1 MNEKILEEVM
11 NPEYVKANVR
21 RRVINTE
28 RNREYLKGKPHRELL
43 DLSIIYEIDVTDPTG
58 GFWVAVLTDA
68 MVEHL
73 GLTEAELYA
82 SANGNENIVYDTLT
96 NYIYDDHIEETK
108 DATILFVTIERKPH
122 GACAILHKETLS
134 EIAEMWGDDLIICPS
149 SVHEIIVL
157 PANFSDDRAAMLDIV
172 KSVNATEVRPEDFLS
187 DNVYYFDRA
196 TTEVEMM

>member
-1 MNEKILEEVM
+1 MNEKIMEAM
-11 NPEYVKANVR
+11 KNPEFIKANVR

-28 RNREYLKGKPHRELL
+28 QNREYLKGKPHRELL
-43 DLSIIYEIDVTDPTG
+43 DLSIVYEVDVTDLTG
-58 GFWVAVLTDA
+58 DASATVLTDVV
-68 MVEHL
+68 MEYL
-73 GLTEAELYA
+73 GLTETELWEA
-82 SANGNENIVYDTLT
+82 ANGNEKIVYDSLT
-96 NYIYDDHIEETK
+96 NYIYGDHVEDVK
-108 DATILFVTIERKPH
+108 DAMSLFITTERKWY

-157 PANFSDDRAAMLDIV
+157 PANFSKDRAAMLDIV

-196 TTEVEMM
+196 TNEIELM